1 MLSKQLVKEVK
12 SKMGKN
18 ISIGLALLPIVTLM
32 TAGAASILIW
42 KAGMFIPLIIGI
54 IVTILVGVISGYKWD
69 ELEQMMVN
77 GVSKALP
84 AMFILLVIG
93 LIVGTWIAS
102 GVIPSMI
109 YYGLSFIHPSF
120 FIPAVALVTG
130 IVSVTLGS
138 SFTSIATIGL
148 AFMVIG
154 EGMGF
159 PPGLIAGAVISG
171 AFFGDKLSPL
181 SDTTNIAPAM
191 AETDLFSHVRHML
204 WDTIPAFIITLVLYG
219 IISNGSQQNV
229 VDTGKIDMILA
240 GIEKTFFIHPLL
252 LLLPVLTILLMM
264 KRLPALPILMIVG
277 LVGGL
282 VAFIIQGQSI
292 TSVVNTMTYGFT
304 AKSGVK
310 EVDSLLNN
318 GGIVSMLNTIGL
330 LTIATALGGLLEGTR
345 VFQTLIRPIINK
357 IKTTRSLIAT
367 TIVSTFIVA
376 FASGA
381 QFLAIILP
389 ARTFVQTYKDLK
401 IDTKNLSRCVEAAG
415 TVGITL
421 VPWGVPAVFAANM
434 LGVGVEQFIPY
445 LFFAFLVP
453 LINIIYG
460 FTGWTITK
468 KDYLEEQ
475 VQERESLGGN

>member
-1 MLSKQLVKEVK
+1 MRRQVST
-12 SKMGKN
+12 
-18 ISIGLALLPIVTLM
+18 GLAILPILALIS
-32 TAGAASILIW
+32 AGAASIFIW
-42 KAGMFIPLIIGI
+42 KAGMFIPLVIGI
-54 IVTILVGVISGYKWD
+54 TVTVLVGVASGYRWD
-69 ELEQMMVN
+69 ELQQMMVN
-77 GVSKALP
+77 GVAKALP
-84 AMFILLVIG
+84 AIFILLVIG
-93 LIVGTWIAS
+93 MIVGTWISS
-102 GVIPSMI
+102 GVIPAMI

-120 FIPAVALVTG
+120 FVPAVAIVTG
-130 IVSVTLGS
+130 IVAVTLGS

-159 PPGLIAGAVISG
+159 SPGLIAGAVMSG

-204 WDTIPAFIITLVLYG
+204 WDTIPAFIITVVLYS
-219 IISNGSQQNV
+219 IFSNGSNQHVVETDTINVILSGIQQ
-229 VDTGKIDMILA
+229 
-240 GIEKTFFIHPLL
+240 TFTIHPLL
-252 LLLPVLTILLMM
+252 LLLPVLTIFLMIR
-264 KRLPALPILMIVG
+264 RLPALPTLLFVG
-277 LVGGL
+277 LLGGIL
-282 VAFIIQGQSI
+282 SILIQGESV
-292 TSVVNTMTYGFT
+292 TSMVNTMTNGFH
-304 AKSGVK
+304 AESGVK
-310 EVDSLLNN
+310 EVDSLLNR

-330 LTIATALGGLLEGTR
+330 LTIATALGGLLEGANI
-345 VFQTLIRPIINK
+345 FQALIRPIVDK
-357 IKTTRSLIAT
+357 IKTPSSLIAT
-367 TIVSTFIVA
+367 TIVSTLIVA

-389 ARTFVQTYKDLK
+389 TRTFVQTYKDLN

-434 LGVGVEQFIPY
+434 LGVSPEQFIPY

-460 FTGWTITK
+460 MTGWTIVK
-468 KDYLEEQ
+468 KEYPNHGEQ
-475 VQERESLGGN
+475 VTTSMGGK

>member
-1 MLSKQLVKEVK
+1 MR
-12 SKMGKN
+12 KN
-18 ISIGLALLPIVTLM
+18 ISISLAFLPILTLI
-32 TAGAASILIW
+32 ASGAASIFIW

-54 IVTILVGVISGYKWD
+54 ITTVLVGLISGYKWD
-69 ELEQMMVN
+69 DLQQMMVN

-84 AMFILLVIG
+84 AIFILLVIG
-93 LIVGTWIAS
+93 LIVGTWISS
-102 GVIPSMI
+102 GVIPTMI
-109 YYGLSFIHPSF
+109 YYGLSFIHPSIF
-120 FIPAVALVTG
+120 VPAVALVTG
-130 IVSVTLGS
+130 IVAVTLGS

-159 PPGLIAGAVISG
+159 PPGIIAGAVMSG

-204 WDTIPAFIITLVLYG
+204 WDTIPAFIISLILYG
-219 IISNGSQQNV
+219 IFSGGSHRHTI
-229 VDTGKIDMILA
+229 DTDKIDMILT
-240 GIEKTFFIHPLL
+240 GIQKSFLIHPFL
-252 LLLPVLTILLMM
+252 LLLPVLTIILMM
-264 KRLPALPILMIVG
+264 KRLPALPTLMIVG
-277 LVGGL
+277 LFGGVL
-282 VAFIIQGQSI
+282 AYFIQGQSL
-292 TSVVNTMTYGFT
+292 TSIVNTMTNGFH
-304 AKSGVK
+304 AESGVK
-310 EVDSLLNN
+310 EVDALLNS
-318 GGIVSMLNTIGL
+318 GGIASMLNTIGL
-330 LTIATALGGLLEGTR
+330 LTIATALGGLLEGTS
-345 VFQTLIRPIINK
+345 VFQTLIRPIVKK
-357 IKTTRSLIAT
+357 IKSASSLIVT

-389 ARTFVQTYKDLK
+389 ARTFVETYKDLK

-453 LINIIYG
+453 VINIIYG
-460 FTGWTITK
+460 ITGWTITK
-468 KDYLEEQ
+468 KDYQEKSLEET
-475 VQERESLGGN
+475 ESLGGN